1 MACGIAIGTW
11 WLSSSDSQLPQTV
24 ALESHDSGPNSS
36 DAAHSSAALPIVT
49 HDAPDDVK
57 SSFQQYLDQ
66 APNRSIAL
74 FVLSW
79 LYGDPAHFRALK
91 ERVQLEPEAGVLL
104 AVLLKRQNA
113 KAADYVKFLREGAQA
128 FPDDRALALCLA
140 GAEAEIGW
148 STRSESRRADAA
160 GGYTAAIAALRR
172 AAETGA
178 GDLGATERQQSIRAW
193 LTMIGTPDDL
203 VWKKAAHADAEP
215 QWVLSGL
222 LQSSAA
228 AIRSMK
234 ETTTLEDRV
243 QLANDVF
250 KLRALLN
257 PSEDIF
263 EESNRSLRDL
273 ETTALRMLPPETV
286 VSENGVSVRQRLLEI
301 LNDFATRDYFIDF
314 HLKPF
319 LESATPA
326 THMEFQQ
333 RREQDGIA
341 SALEWVRQQIPE
353 AENTPP
359 LEVQGI
365 MGLLKTDNH
374 LEGIPKEKRTDFRRQ
389 LEAYFV
395 NQKGDFIREIEQE
408 FQRDAIL
415 SESTLEAISATI
427 AEFKRSYR

>member
-1 MACGIAIGTW
+1 MACGIAIGAW
-11 WLSSSDSQLPQTV
+11 WLFSSNSQLPQPV
-24 ALESHDSGPNSS
+24 ASEPHDSAPNSS
-36 DAAHSSAALPIVT
+36 STVHPSMASRIVT
-49 HDAPDDVK
+49 HDVPDDAK

-79 LYGDPAHFRALK
+79 MYGDPAHLRALK
-91 ERVQLEPEAGVLL
+91 ERVHLEPESGILL
-104 AVLLKRQNA
+104 AVLLRRQNA
-113 KAADYVKFLREGAQA
+113 KAADYVEFLRAGAKA
-128 FPDDRALALCLA
+128 FPNDLALALCLA
-140 GAEAEIGW
+140 GAEAKIGW
-148 STRSESRRADAA
+148 TTRLGYST
-160 GGYTAAIAALRR
+160 AIAALHR
-172 AAETGA
+172 AAEIGA
-178 GDLGATERQQSIRAW
+178 GDLDAKERQQSIRTW

-203 VWKKAAHADAEP
+203 VWRKAAHADAEP

-222 LQSSAA
+222 IQSSAA

-273 ETTALRMLPPETV
+273 EMTALRMLPPETV
-286 VSENGVSVRQRLLEI
+286 VSENGVSVRQRLLEV

-395 NQKGDFIREIEQE
+395 NQRGDFIREIEQE